1 MKRREFIGCAAAV
14 SLLPCQGASG
24 QSEGAAPKGAP
35 RRTEKAVGKL
45 KLTHPIVDIAI
56 VCSHFKES
64 LRFYHEQLG
73 LEIVQDLQI
82 PDEVATGAALAPRR
96 FRQVRLRAG
105 RTLIKLM
112 DIASPPPRRSD
123 KFAAG
128 VRWLTFFVE
137 DMRKTFDELKAKGVK
152 FLADPIAAPDA
163 AGVVC
168 AVDPD
173 GILIEL
179 VQVKGGKEK

>member
-1 MKRREFIGCAAAV
+1 MRRRAFIGCAAAM
-14 SLLPCQGASG
+14 SLVPCQGTSAEPG
-24 QSEGAAPKGAP
+24 RGVTKRVPP
-35 RRTEKAVGKL
+35 RPEKPAGKL
-45 KLTHPIVDIAI
+45 GLTHPTVDIAI

-73 LEIVQDLQI
+73 LEIVADLQI
-82 PDEVATGAALAPRR
+82 PDEVARGAALAPRG
-96 FRQVRLRAG
+96 FRHVRLRAG
-105 RTLIKLM
+105 NTLIKLM
-112 DIASPPPRRSD
+112 DIPSPPPRRSE

-128 VRWLTFFVE
+128 VRWLTFFV
-137 DMRKTFDELKAKGVK
+137 DDVPKTFERLKAEGVE

-179 VQVKGGKEK
+179 VQRR